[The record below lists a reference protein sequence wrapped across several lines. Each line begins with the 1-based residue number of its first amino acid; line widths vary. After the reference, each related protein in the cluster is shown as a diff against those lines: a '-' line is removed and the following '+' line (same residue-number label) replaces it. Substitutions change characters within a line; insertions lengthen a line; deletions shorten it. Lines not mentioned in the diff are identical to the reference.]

1 MPKFSTMELAI
12 RGFLVIKMPFETD
25 DARHSSLSAQ
35 DFSIWSD
42 LAGNEWRQA
51 LYSGIGS
58 EWTRDAANT
67 DQTGLPEFRVPDN
80 SLPFSPNSDYVN
92 PNTATPDYI
101 QPAPL
106 PEGRPLPASDW
117 QAQNVRV
124 QTQDNNPDFIE
135 GARRYQQGDYRGAFA
150 YMMKAA
156 QAGDAWAQTQ
166 VGLFFEQG
174 TGVQQD
180 YSQAARWYRQAAENP
195 VCAPEAMKN
204 LGQLYEYG
212 AGVSEDW
219 TTAAQWYQRGAAL
232 GNASSETALARAYQF
247 GVGVPQDRQQAIFW
261 QQRAINDG
269 DSSGAEWIK
278 QIANPNNFIGFRTD
292 EEQNIVLSTL
302 STNGMLVGGDPE
314 GMTFHNNSER
324 LQWIRQFRDS
334 MNSGSAAS
342 SGFYRRSSDP
352 GFFDPRTRN

>member
-1 MPKFSTMELAI
+1 M
-12 RGFLVIKMPFETD
+12 
-25 DARHSSLSAQ
+25 
-35 DFSIWSD
+35 WSD
-42 LAGNEWRQA
+42 LAGNTWRQSI
-51 LYSGIGS
+51 YNGIGDGVPAS
-58 EWTRDAANT
+58 PPSI
-67 DQTGLPEFRVPDN
+67 DQSSLPEFITPGY
-80 SLPFSPNSDYVN
+80 SLPAPQISDNRLPISP
-92 PNTATPDYI
+92 TPDYS

-106 PEGRPLPASDW
+106 PDFSPSTRPDS

-124 QTQDNNPDFIE
+124 QTQDNNPDFRE
-135 GARRYQQGDYRGAFA
+135 GARRYQQGDYQGAFS

-166 VGLFFEQG
+166 VGLFYEQG

-180 YSQAARWYRQAAENP
+180 YTRAAAWYKAAAENP

-212 AGVSEDW
+212 AGVDEDW
-219 TTAAQWYQRGAAL
+219 VAAAHWYERGAAL

-247 GVGVPQDRQQAIFW
+247 GVGVPQDRQEAIFW

-269 DSSGAEWIK
+269 DSSGAEWLK
-278 QIANPNNFIGFRTD
+278 QIANPSNFIGFRTD

-302 STNGMLVGGDPE
+302 STNGLLLGGDPA
-314 GMTFHNNSER
+314 GMTFHNNAQR
-324 LQWIRQFRDS
+324 LQWIQQFRDS